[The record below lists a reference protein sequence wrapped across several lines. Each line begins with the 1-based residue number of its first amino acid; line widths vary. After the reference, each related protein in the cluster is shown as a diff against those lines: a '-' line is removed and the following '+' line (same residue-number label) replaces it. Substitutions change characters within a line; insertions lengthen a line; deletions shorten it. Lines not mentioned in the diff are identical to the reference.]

1 MYLFPN
7 GQNIQFLPPPQLPPG
22 AHGSSGHVHGV
33 VGGGGNAP
41 STTPEK
47 GVLQALKEI
56 APGLNRKARRAKLVE
71 IKTKAKSETK
81 VLVEKEIAKQKK
93 EKARG

>member
-7 GQNIQFLPPPQLPPG
+7 GQNIQIMSPFPRQAPPG
-22 AHGSSGHVHGV
+22 TPGDAVHTHGGTAAPDSS
-33 VGGGGNAP
+33 
-41 STTPEK
+41 EK

-71 IKTKAKSETK
+71 LKTKAKSETK
-81 VLVEKEIAKQKK
+81 ALAEKEIAKQKK